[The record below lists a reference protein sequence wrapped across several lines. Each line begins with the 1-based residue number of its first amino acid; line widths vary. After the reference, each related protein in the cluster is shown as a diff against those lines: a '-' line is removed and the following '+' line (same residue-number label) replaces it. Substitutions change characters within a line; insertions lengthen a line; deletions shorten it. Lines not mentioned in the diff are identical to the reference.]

1 MHYNVSFKLNKFD
14 STCICIKK
22 INLKITKFKL
32 KNVVPIN
39 CWLNKNSMVKREER
53 LKSVETYEVILSVH
67 KQDVAEWYKYWYTA
81 FDLNNSKS
89 MPSYTGTTQTHTY
102 KQQY

>member
-1 MHYNVSFKLNKFD
+1 MYLY
-14 STCICIKK
+14 KK

-39 CWLNKNSMVKREER
+39 CWLNKNFMVKREER

-81 FDLNNSKS
+81 SDLNNSKS

-102 KQQY
+102 IQQY

>member
-1 MHYNVSFKLNKFD
+1 MYLYEE
-14 STCICIKK
+14 

-81 FDLNNSKS
+81 SDLNNSKS